1 MDTRENGVSD
11 RQKGWDHRFKDERIG
26 VFMRKNVL
34 FVLTILFSVLC
45 IVGGGYVIL
54 HDGRGNAG
62 YAVIPML
69 FALVC
74 MQGYRMIGKNEK

>member
-1 MDTRENGVSD
+1 MM
-11 RQKGWDHRFKDERIG
+11 KK
-26 VFMRKNVL
+26 VL
-34 FVLTILFSVLC
+34 LVLTMLFAVLC

-54 HDGRGNAG
+54 HDGRVNTG

-69 FALVC
+69 FALVS